1 MPPRVEAAKAMSP
14 NLTTNSAIGVE
25 MLTLREALQNAD
37 NNKIALSHF
46 NVSELSGFHAVV
58 RAGRRLNLS
67 FMIGVSEG
75 EREFIGLKEIA
86 LLVRIAREEY
96 GVSLYLNAD
105 HTHSLEKSRAA
116 AEAGFDEVIFD
127 SSHLPLEE
135 NIRET
140 RHAVEVLKSIRP
152 DLIVEGEI
160 GFIGPSSEIVE
171 NVPVESLKLTTPEE
185 AAQFVA
191 ETKVDALAPAVGN
204 MHGLLPSMVRG
215 EAHKRLDIER
225 IRQIKQATG
234 AFLTLHGGSGTE
246 DADFVA
252 GIHAGLNIIHI
263 NTELRVAWRQG
274 LESSLRTHAH
284 EVAPYKI
291 LPGAELAMEDVATR
305 RLTLFDSSRSS

>member
-1 MPPRVEAAKAMSP
+1 V
-14 NLTTNSAIGVE
+14 
-25 MLTLREALQNAD
+25 LTLREALQNAEG
-37 NNKIALSHF
+37 NKIALAHF
-46 NVSELSGFHAVV
+46 NVSDLSGFHAVV
-58 RAGRRLNLS
+58 RAGRRLNLP

-96 GVSLYLNAD
+96 GASLYLNAD

-127 SSHLPLEE
+127 LSHLPLEE

-140 RHAVEVLKSIRP
+140 RRAVEVLKSIRP

-160 GFIGPSSEIVE
+160 GFIGPSSEIVD
-171 NVPVESLKLTTPEE
+171 NAPLESLKLTTPEE
-185 AAQFVA
+185 AAQFAA
-191 ETKVDALAPAVGN
+191 ETKVDVIAPAVGN

-252 GIHAGLNIIHI
+252 GINAGLNIIHI
-263 NTELRVAWRQG
+263 STELRVAWRQG

-291 LPGAELAMEDVATR
+291 LPGAEQAMEDVATR
-305 RLTLFDSSRSS
+305 RLTLFDSNHRS